1 MPFKL
6 ALATMIVGFAATAY
20 SAEPAAQAWEKMP
33 GLYAIFDTSMGK
45 IVCQLFE
52 NETPIT
58 VANFV
63 GLANGTK
70 EFTDMKTGKLTKRP
84 FYDGLIFHRVIPSF
98 MIQGGCPLGLGVGG
112 PGYKFGDEI
121 VPSLQFDQPG
131 KLAMANSGPGTNGS
145 QFFITEVATPWLNGH
160 HTIFGAVVQGQ
171 ELVTKITHVECGP
184 NNKPIKPI
192 VMTKVTIKRVGPE
205 PKPISTEKK
214 EKPAK

>member
-1 MPFKL
+1 MTFRI
-6 ALATMIVGFAATAY
+6 AIATLIAGFAATAY
-20 SAEPAAQAWEKMP
+20 SAEPAAQAWEKTP
-33 GLYAIFDTSMGK
+33 GLYAIFDTNMGT
-45 IVCQLFE
+45 IVTQLFE
-52 NETPIT
+52 KETPMT
-58 VANFV
+58 VDNFV
-63 GLANGTK
+63 GLAKGTK
-70 EFTDMKTGKLTKRP
+70 EFTDMKTGKKVKRP

-121 VPSLQFDQPG
+121 VPSLQFDKPG